1 MRAGEL
7 ILKRR
12 RGKADISSCRESGR
26 TYEQRLT
33 EWGCSGCGFFEERS
47 FKTRLSS
54 VEQDAYAICRFAGE
68 PVDLIWEAT
77 ACLKSTQAEISKV
90 CDQPGRARRPNC
102 RHAA

>member
-12 RGKADISSCRESGR
+12 RESVDISSRREFSR
-26 TYEQRLT
+26 NYEQRLN
-33 EWGCSGCGFFEERS
+33 EWGCSGCGFFEERFFS
-47 FKTRLSS
+47 TRPSS
-54 VEQDAYAICRFAGE
+54 AEEDAYAVCRFAGE

-77 ACLKSTQAEISKV
+77 ACLKSTQSEISKV
-90 CDQPGRARRPNC
+90 CHQAGRARRPNC